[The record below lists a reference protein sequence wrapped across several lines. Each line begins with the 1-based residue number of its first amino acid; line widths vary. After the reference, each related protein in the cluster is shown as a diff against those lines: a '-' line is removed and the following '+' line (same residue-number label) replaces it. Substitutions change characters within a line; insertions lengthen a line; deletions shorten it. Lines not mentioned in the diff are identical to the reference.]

1 MIEKY
6 NILLV
11 DDHQIILDGLRGI
24 LTGTNFNVVAE
35 ATNGQQA
42 LDIIMNSNQGID
54 IVLTDISMPYL
65 SGIDLCMQ
73 IKEEYNNIK
82 VLILSMYDTVPI
94 IKEALSAEA
103 DGFVLKNICK
113 EELLLALNK
122 IMNDGHYYSK
132 EIVPIL
138 VSQSKN
144 NKYKNQLL
152 VTLSNREL
160 EILKLIIEENSS
172 EQISKILTISKKTVD
187 NHRANILLKTGYKST
202 IGLVKFAIQIGIE

>member
-1 MIEKY
+1 MIEKH

-24 LTGTNFNVVAE
+24 LKGTNFNVVAE

-122 IMNDGHYYSK
+122 IMRLKSPKKLEPLSTLNNLKVNTS
-132 EIVPIL
+132 L
-138 VSQSKN
+138 VFKN
-144 NKYKNQLL
+144 EDKP
-152 VTLSNREL
+152 
-160 EILKLIIEENSS
+160 
-172 EQISKILTISKKTVD
+172 
-187 NHRANILLKTGYKST
+187 
-202 IGLVKFAIQIGIE
+202 